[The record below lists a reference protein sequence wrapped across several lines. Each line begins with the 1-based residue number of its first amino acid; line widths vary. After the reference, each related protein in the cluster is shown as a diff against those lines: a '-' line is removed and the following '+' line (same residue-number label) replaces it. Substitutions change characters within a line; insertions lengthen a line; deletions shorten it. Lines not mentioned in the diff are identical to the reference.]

1 MDSSKI
7 THDAP
12 SKEYHSLIIGAG
24 FGGLKMLRDASYSVK
39 LVEYRSNY
47 RGIYG
52 IPQYEFSDPALWK
65 ESIWKQR
72 FSASKYF
79 QHVAKVWDLRK
90 DTEFNSFVSS
100 TVWSEND
107 AKWTVK
113 LNTGETYK
121 VKFLLLNTGFA
132 AKQYVPNWKRIEV
145 DVVGTGS
152 TGIQLA
158 QELSKVTGHPIVFQR
173 TLNMSLPMGQ
183 VNYEP
188 PPKQA
193 IPKPDYPKLFD
204 EQPVSFSG
212 FSFNFLLRSTFD
224 DTPERLRIYEKL
236 WKQRDFKFWLATN
249 SDMLFT
255 QEANRETKGKINE
268 SKVADIL
275 APIEQPSAFGC
286 KRISL
291 ENKYFEMPNVS
302 LVDISDKGTPIQEI
316 TENGIKTIDSDA
328 TGCDAI
334 AGGLKQIEIR
344 GSSVE
349 SLSEHWKEGTK
360 TYLVAGFPNMFFTY
374 VLQAP
379 TALCNGPTCAE
390 IQGNWILQIQAQ
402 ERSGDEWKELIW
414 KLANA
419 SLLASVDPWYMGT
432 NIPGKT
438 REPLIYLGVVPNSYK
453 IIHETATSGYIGFDF
468 S

>member
-1 MDSSKI
+1 MEA
-7 THDAP
+7 TFFGQQVAP
-12 SKEYHSLIIGAG
+12 QI
-24 FGGLKMLRDASYSVK
+24 FPT
-39 LVEYRSNY
+39 
-47 RGIYG
+47 RG
-52 IPQYEFSDPALWK
+52 Q
-65 ESIWKQR
+65 
-72 FSASKYF
+72 
-79 QHVAKVWDLRK
+79 
-90 DTEFNSFVSS
+90 
-100 TVWSEND
+100 VWSEND

-132 AKQYVPNWKRIEV
+132 AKQV

-249 SDMLFT
+249 S
-255 QEANRETKGKINE
+255 KINE

-291 ENKYFEMPNVS
+291 ENKYFEMYNRPNVS

-316 TENGIKTIDSDA
+316 TENGIKTIDS
-328 TGCDAI
+328 
-334 AGGLKQIEIR
+334 LKQIEIR

-360 TYLVAGFPNMFFTY
+360 TYLGMEVAGFPNMFFTY

-390 IQGNWILQIQAQ
+390 IQGNWILQ

>member
-1 MDSSKI
+1 
-7 THDAP
+7 
-12 SKEYHSLIIGAG
+12 
-24 FGGLKMLRDASYSVK
+24 MLRDASYSVK

-47 RGIYG
+47 RGIY
-52 IPQYEFSDPALWK
+52 
-65 ESIWKQR
+65 
-72 FSASKYF
+72 
-79 QHVAKVWDLRK
+79 
-90 DTEFNSFVSS
+90 FVSS

-132 AKQYVPNWKRIEV
+132 AKQV

-204 EQPVSFSG
+204 EQP
-212 FSFNFLLRSTFD
+212 
-224 DTPERLRIYEKL
+224 
-236 WKQRDFKFWLATN
+236 
-249 SDMLFT
+249 
-255 QEANRETKGKINE
+255 TKGKINE

-291 ENKYFEMPNVS
+291 ENKYFEMYNRPNVS

-316 TENGIKTIDSDA
+316 TENGIKTIDSD
-328 TGCDAI
+328 
-334 AGGLKQIEIR
+334 
-344 GSSVE
+344 
-349 SLSEHWKEGTK
+349 LSEHWKEGTK
-360 TYLVAGFPNMFFTY
+360 TYLGMEVAGFPNMFFTY

-379 TALCNGPTCAE
+379 TALS
-390 IQGNWILQIQAQ
+390 Q

-419 SLLASVDPWYMGT
+419 SLLASWYMGT

>member
-24 FGGLKMLRDASYSVK
+24 FGGVYSVK
-39 LVEYRSNY
+39 LYWNPYPDTRVDS
-47 RGIYG
+47 G
-52 IPQYEFSDPALWK
+52 IPQYEFSDPAL
-65 ESIWKQR
+65 
-72 FSASKYF
+72 YF

-132 AKQYVPNWKRIEV
+132 AKQV

-255 QEANRETKGKINE
+255 QEANRKINE

-291 ENKYFEMPNVS
+291 ENKYFEMYNRPNVS

-316 TENGIKTIDSDA
+316 TENGIKTIDS
-328 TGCDAI
+328 
-334 AGGLKQIEIR
+334 LKQIEIR

-360 TYLVAGFPNMFFTY
+360 TYLGMEVAGFPNMFFTY